1 MKLYGY
7 FRSSA
12 AYRVRIALN
21 LKQLDYEAIPVHL
34 VRGGGEQ
41 FDPGYLRLNPQGQVP
56 ALDDG
61 RAVITQSMA
70 IIEYLEEIHPEPPL
84 LPADHIGRARVRAL
98 AQIIACDIHP
108 LNNLRVTN
116 FLTKDLGHGE
126 ADKLRWYRHWVRQ
139 GLAAVEALLHDH
151 PMTGVYCHGDRPT
164 LADVFLVP
172 QLYNARR
179 FECDLTA
186 CPTIERID
194 IACGELAGFR
204 AAAPEA
210 QSDAD

>member
-21 LKQLDYEAIPVHL
+21 LKQLDYEAVAVHL

-41 FDPGYLRLNPQGQVP
+41 FDPGYLRLNSQGQVP

-61 RAVITQSMA
+61 AAVIAQSMA
-70 IIEYLEEIHPEPPL
+70 IIEYLEE
-84 LPADHIGRARVRAL
+84 
-98 AQIIACDIHP
+98 IHP

-126 ADKLRWYRHWVRQ
+126 EDKLRWYRHWVRQ
-139 GLAAVEALLHDH
+139 GLAAFEALMHDH

-164 LADVFLVP
+164 LADLYLVP

-179 FECDLTA
+179 FECDLSA

-194 IACGELAGFR
+194 IACGEL
-204 AAAPEA
+204 EL
-210 QSDAD
+210 